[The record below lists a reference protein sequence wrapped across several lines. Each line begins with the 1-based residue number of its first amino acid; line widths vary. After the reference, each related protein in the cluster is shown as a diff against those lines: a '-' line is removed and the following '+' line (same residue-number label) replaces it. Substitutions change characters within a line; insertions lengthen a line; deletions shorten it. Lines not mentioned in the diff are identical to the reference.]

1 MSLSPDQ
8 LIFLERA
15 ARGGRRL
22 LAACGAIA
30 PAAACRV
37 MTKPYDNDDLRRILS
52 DMQGP
57 PR

>member
-1 MSLSPDQ
+1 MSLPPDQ
-8 LIFLERA
+8 PVFRERA
-15 ARGGRRL
+15 AHGRRL
-22 LAACGAIA
+22 LAECGAIA

-57 PR
+57 PQ